1 MTGLRGLTMTQLF
14 AGSAGYVSPSPRP
27 VLSIGNFDG
36 VHRGHQHLLSRLC
49 ERAAELGAPSCV
61 YTFEPPPRVVLAPQ
75 QHQPRI
81 LPWPEKFRLLGQ
93 HGVEHVVVERFTRA
107 FAQHPA
113 EWFARQL
120 LGRRILP
127 RALVVGYDFRF
138 GKARAGDLAM
148 LQKLLPDVPIEQ
160 VTALELDGELVSSSR
175 VRTLV
180 REGSVERAREL
191 LGRPHTI
198 RGTVVPGDRRG
209 RTIGFPTA
217 NLETDSELLPSDG
230 VYAVFACVDGGDPLP
245 AVANLGVRPTFDGRR
260 HLIEVHL
267 IEGGQ
272 DIYGHELTV
281 SFVSRIRDER
291 RFPDVESLIA
301 RLHVD
306 VSLAREALG
315 CLA

>member
-1 MTGLRGLTMTQLF
+1 MSQLF
-14 AGSAGYVSPSPRP
+14 AGSAGYLNPSPRP

-36 VHRGHQHLLSRLC
+36 VHRGHQHLLARLRA
-49 ERAAELGAPSCV
+49 RAAELGAPSCV

-120 LGRRILP
+120 LGARLQP

-148 LQKLLPDVPIEQ
+148 LQKLLPGVPIEQ
-160 VTALELDGELVSSSR
+160 VSALELDGEVVSSSR
-175 VRTLV
+175 IRTLV
-180 REGSVERAREL
+180 REGQVERAREL
-191 LGRPHTI
+191 LGRPHTV
-198 RGTVVPGDRRG
+198 RGTVVPGDQRG

-217 NLETDSELLPSDG
+217 NLETDAELLPSNG
-230 VYAVFACVDGGDPLP
+230 VYAVFACIDGGDPLP

-260 HLIEVHL
+260 YLIEVHL
-267 IEGGQ
+267 LEGGREL
-272 DIYGHELTV
+272 YGHELAV
-281 SFVSRIRDER
+281 SFVTRVRDER
-291 RFPDVESLIA
+291 RFDGPDALVAQIRA
-301 RLHVD
+301 D
-306 VSLAREALG
+306 VIVAREALG
-315 CLA
+315 LPARVESSA